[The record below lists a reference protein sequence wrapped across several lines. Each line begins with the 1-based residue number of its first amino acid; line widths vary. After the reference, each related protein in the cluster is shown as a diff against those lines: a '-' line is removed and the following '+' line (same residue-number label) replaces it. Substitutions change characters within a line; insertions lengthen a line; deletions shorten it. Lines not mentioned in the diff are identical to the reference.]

1 MVNLKIENILRR
13 LKKLNT
19 SHGPIALCDTMS
31 TGMLVRHLR
40 KYHQG
45 LYDEMMG

>member
-13 LKKLNT
+13 LKKFKYKSWT
-19 SHGPIALCDTMS
+19 IALCDTMS